1 MKKAKYLAPL
11 AVPTM
16 VLAGGLFGNSTY
28 AAGLSSVYLYYPSA
42 EGNSTTCYLLAPSSS
57 SNHTMCGSDVGS
69 YDSTTNT
76 VTLGNTGEAVLNIVA
91 PTDTTPDAV
100 TIKATQNQALNY
112 ISSSADLIFDIGEYK
127 MTTSSS
133 ITSTGDITVKSGSYS
148 VSTSGTKNLTID
160 SGSYYSNDKIMST
173 YDNLIVNGGSYSS
186 NTGMIWI
193 NDSIKVTGGT
203 VSGKEITLSS
213 INDTKFELTGGT
225 VNLETDGLVAIS
237 GYGDNKTEVVISGGE
252 LNIKGANHGIT
263 LEGSEST
270 ISFNGGTAKFT
281 NVPTYAVHIDGNT
294 NSENAIKFGQGIGI
308 KEDHTYVFWTDDT
321 FTDNYKNLTG
331 IVSKYDTV
339 TITNGYTV
347 NKFKGW
353 DIGEIDDFDPDS
365 TDEDGVKVP
374 DTGVSI
380 NSEEGGALS
389 IFAVSTFVIL
399 SIIALATTFKKRSA
413 GHFKFDK

>member
-11 AVPTM
+11 AVPAM

-28 AAGLSSVYLYYPSA
+28 AAGPSSVYLYYSSA
-42 EGNSTTCYLLAPSSS
+42 EENPSTCYLLAPNNT
-57 SNHTMCGSDVGS
+57 SNYTMCESSVGS
-69 YDSTTNT
+69 YNSETNT
-76 VTLGNTGEAVLNIVA
+76 VTLGNTGEATLNIVVPSDA
-91 PTDTTPDAV
+91 TSDAV
-100 TIKATQNQALNY
+100 TIKATQNQSLNY
-112 ISSSADLIFDIGEYK
+112 ITSAADLILDIGEYEL
-127 MTTSSS
+127 TTNSSL
-133 ITSTGDITVKSGSYS
+133 STTKDVTVKSGSYNI
-148 VSTSGTKNLTID
+148 STSGAKNLTINA
-160 SGSYYSNDKIMST
+160 GNYYSNDKIMST
-173 YDNLIVNGGSYSS
+173 YDNLIINGGSYSS
-186 NTGMIWI
+186 KSGNIWI
-193 NDSIKVTGGT
+193 NNNIKVTGGKLT
-203 VSGKEITLSS
+203 AKQIVLSS
-213 INDTKFELTGGT
+213 TDNNKFELTGGT
-225 VNLETDGLVAIS
+225 VDIQTDDFVAIS

-252 LNIKGANHGIT
+252 LNIKGANNGIT

-294 NSENAIKFGQGIGI
+294 NSENAIKFGQGMGI

-374 DTGVSI
+374 DKIGRAHV
-380 NSEEGGALS
+380 
-389 IFAVSTFVIL
+389 
-399 SIIALATTFKKRSA
+399 
-413 GHFKFDK
+413 